1 MVKMG
6 KLLSKNFED
15 KIYTYVDLL
24 TLLGVR
30 IETNIQDLKDIKGI
44 QVDIYAN
51 ELKLARNY
59 LIKAQQKVSNVRAR
73 LKKDYWKDY

>member
-73 LKKDYWKDY
+73 LKKDY